1 MSNHT
6 HPGLLDR
13 INTSILPPPFITP
26 YNYYSSEALTVLTMM
41 KLFLHRRRRRRK
53 CIVVSKAKVIS
64 ASLTY
69 KPTTKDSLHLTSNE
83 PSACAHLSKTC
94 KTD

>member
-41 KLFLHRRRRRRK
+41 KLFLHRRRRK
-53 CIVVSKAKVIS
+53 CSVVSKAKVIS